1 MRSNPLALLVGFVLL
16 AAIFTY
22 VLPAGRFDRRN
33 DASTGRTVVVPGS
46 YHPVPASPVGP
57 FQALV
62 AIPRGLANGASLI
75 FLVFIAGGAFSVVDR
90 TGALRAGVEW
100 LADRLQNRERL
111 IVPISC
117 VLFAIGGVVEGMY
130 EEIIALVPVLLVLTR
145 RVGFDA
151 VTALGMSVGAAGV
164 GSGFSPI
171 NPFGVGI
178 AQKLAELPLLSGW
191 QFRLA
196 VLVPALAIW
205 TWGTLRH
212 ALRTRTAPV
221 LPLGES
227 RVSIEWRHL
236 FALSAMAV
244 AFVVLTVGVVRFA
257 WDLEQMSALFFAMAV
272 VVGVASGLGIGG
284 TTDAFLD
291 GCRSMTYAALVLG
304 VARSIFVVLDDG
316 KVVDTIVNAL
326 VTPLARFP
334 VMVFAAGVS
343 AVQAVLALPV
353 PSSSGRAAL
362 TMPILVPLAD
372 LLGLSRQVLVAAT
385 QYWSS
390 LVASLV
396 PTDGALMAML
406 ALAGVSYKDWLRFAL
421 PISLALM
428 ALALAALAAAIVLN
442 VQ

>member
-1 MRSNPLALLVGFVLL
+1 
-16 AAIFTY
+16 
-22 VLPAGRFDRRN
+22 
-33 DASTGRTVVVPGS
+33 
-46 YHPVPASPVGP
+46 
-57 FQALV
+57 
-62 AIPRGLANGASLI
+62 
-75 FLVFIAGGAFSVVDR
+75 
-90 TGALRAGVEW
+90 
-100 LADRLQNRERL
+100 
-111 IVPISC
+111 
-117 VLFAIGGVVEGMY
+117 
-130 EEIIALVPVLLVLTR
+130 
-145 RVGFDA
+145 
-151 VTALGMSVGAAGV
+151 
-164 GSGFSPI
+164 
-171 NPFGVGI
+171 
-178 AQKLAELPLLSGW
+178 
-191 QFRLA
+191 
-196 VLVPALAIW
+196 
-205 TWGTLRH
+205 
-212 ALRTRTAPV
+212 
-221 LPLGES
+221 
-227 RVSIEWRHL
+227 
-236 FALSAMAV
+236 
-244 AFVVLTVGVVRFA
+244 
-257 WDLEQMSALFFAMAV
+257 MSALFFAMAV
-272 VVGVASGLGIGG
+272 VVGVASGLGVGG

-428 ALALAALAAAIVLN
+428 ALALAALAAAIVMN